1 MLNKG
6 ELKIIYHAVEGIDNL
21 LDSEETIDG
30 SELHNRLFNED
41 YFIIGRYQAE
51 QFLQESGGVFNAIE
65 TITEY
70 EQAQFGAVNTNLAD
84 AERVANMYAYIKG
97 EEVLQKCRTFA
108 RNWDKELS
116 LEELQEIKDE
126 LLSLD

>member
-6 ELKIIYHAVEGIDNL
+6 ELKIIYHAIEGIDNL
-21 LDSEETIDG
+21 LDCDDTIEG
-30 SELHNRLFNED
+30 SELHHHLFNED

-70 EQAQFGAVNTNLAD
+70 ENEQFGEVTTNLAE
-84 AERVANMYAYIKG
+84 AEYVANMYAYIRG
-97 EEVLQKCRTFA
+97 EEFLRKCRTFA

-116 LEELQEIKDE
+116 LEDLQEIKDE
-126 LLSLD
+126 LLAIA

>member
-6 ELKIIYHAVEGIDNL
+6 EIRIIYRAVEGIDDL
-21 LDSEETIDG
+21 LDYEDTIEG
-30 SELHNRLFNED
+30 SELHNKLFNED

-51 QFLQESGGVFNAIE
+51 HFLQDSGGVFNAIE

-70 EQAQFGAVNTNLAD
+70 EQDQFGEVTTNLAE
-84 AERVANMYAYIKG
+84 AEHVANMYAYIRG
-97 EEVLQKCRTFA
+97 EEFLQKCPTFS
-108 RNWDKELS
+108 RKWDKKLS

-126 LLSLD
+126 LLNLL